1 MNDFYVYA
9 YLDPTK
15 IGNFSYGDITFGY
28 EPFYIGKGR
37 KNRCNN
43 GIKDRKKCIK
53 TAKIKSLINKG
64 FYPIIMKLDVDLS
77 ESEAFNREIYY
88 IETIGRKDIGSGPLT
103 NMTEGGEG
111 TSVRLDTEEDMIRK
125 KNFRHSEKWKKIL
138 CKPVIQMND
147 TVIVAEYESVK
158 EASEKTGII
167 KQNISSALRGKYKS
181 AGGFQWMYKNETDR
195 LQGHLKVEFKMP
207 KHSES
212 TRLKMSISARKG
224 NDHHMKNKIGRNN
237 PRSRKVRQK
246 LSNGDV
252 VKIWDSL
259 QDIKRELGFSPSN
272 ICRCC
277 KGGVKRI
284 GGFLWEYVD

>member
-1 MNDFYVYA
+1 MFLMNDFYVYV
-9 YLDPTK
+9 YLDPRK
-15 IGNFSYGDITFGY
+15 PGIFKYDDLQFDF
-28 EPFYIGKGR
+28 EPFYIGKGT
-37 KNRCNN
+37 KNRAHS
-43 GIKDRKKCIK
+43 GIRDKKRSLKVSKIGSILKSGNFPIIIK
-53 TAKIKSLINKG
+53 LYENMTNQESLIK
-64 FYPIIMKLDVDLS
+64 
-77 ESEAFNREIYY
+77 E
-88 IETIGRKDIGSGPLT
+88 IETILKIGRIDNKTGPLT
-103 NMTEGGEG
+103 NMTDGGTG
-111 TSVRLDTEEDMIRK
+111 GMGLKHKDS
-125 KNFRHSEKWKKIL
+125 WKKIL
-138 CKPVIQMND
+138 CKPVIQMKD
-147 TVIVAEYESVK
+147 SVIVAEYESVK

-195 LQGHLKVEFKMP
+195 LQGHLKGEFKMP

-277 KGGVKRI
+277 KGEVKRI